1 MDAEA
6 QPVQDHDFSAPQW
19 VDLGGFNQ
27 PQHHSPMQDFNPYV
41 FGSSPVMQ
49 MEQAYSMSIPQPY
62 TAQQLL
68 PLTMPPPWP
77 GIISTQPGFAPVPL
91 APIPPMQSL
100 GAPQRIHTP
109 HFPTAPTPRRTL
121 TDADRRRMCLYHEE
135 NPNVKQTEIGAMF
148 GVERSTVSKVLR
160 QKEKYLYSDD
170 GNRSP
175 IKKSKGKFPD
185 IERAL
190 SNWVRNYQRQGGQ
203 LSDAMIREKAL
214 FFASTVG
221 GPDNHQ
227 KIMSSS
233 WLEKFKQKN
242 CLTGSMSRKGSI
254 DIANGV
260 ESTSNENSV
269 TQTPSGLSPVTP
281 SAATSPPPVSPKQE
295 QDGVKAEGTDGT
307 TKVESVEFASSLP
320 QHIKSASTSSEP
332 PIFSSENPFASSGQ
346 SATSDGESPPKRSRS
361 QTFPIT
367 TSESALV
374 SSVSSRHVSPKA
386 TPAGDEADQSP
397 TETAAATVMKRNPS
411 NPEIKTSLMQPP
423 PLPKSNTMSPVSS
436 PSSPTQDEARK
447 ALELVMN
454 YFQNQPSGLAAQDFF
469 TIGKLMEKLE
479 LAQSQAAAIAPA
491 QPTSLQRID
500 EYPDHPRVCKKRSIH
515 TL

>member
-1 MDAEA
+1 
-6 QPVQDHDFSAPQW
+6 
-19 VDLGGFNQ
+19 
-27 PQHHSPMQDFNPYV
+27 
-41 FGSSPVMQ
+41 
-49 MEQAYSMSIPQPY
+49 MSIPQPY
-62 TAQQLL
+62 TTQPLL
-68 PLTMPPPWP
+68 PLTMPSQWA
-77 GIISTQPGFAPVPL
+77 GMISTQPGFAPVPL
-91 APIPPMQSL
+91 APMPPMPSM
-100 GAPQRIHTP
+100 GAPQQIHTP

-135 NPNVKQTEIGAMF
+135 HPNVKQTEIGAMF

-170 GNRSP
+170 GSRSP

-190 SNWVRNYQRQGGQ
+190 SNWVRNYQRQGGH
-203 LSDAMIREKAL
+203 LSDATIREKAL

-242 CLTGSMSRKGSI
+242 CLTGSLSRKGSV
-254 DIANGV
+254 DVSNCLENNSNG
-260 ESTSNENSV
+260 TSV
-269 TQTPSGLSPVTP
+269 TQTPSPLSPVTASSTTTP
-281 SAATSPPPVSPKQE
+281 SPLSPKQD
-295 QDGVKAEGTDGT
+295 QDGIKTESTNNTPKLDSHEFGPSLSQHVKTFSD
-307 TKVESVEFASSLP
+307 S
-320 QHIKSASTSSEP
+320 
-332 PIFSSENPFASSGQ
+332 PIFSSENPFASPSQANG
-346 SATSDGESPPKRSRS
+346 ASPIKRARSR
-361 QTFPIT
+361 TLPIMT
-367 TSESALV
+367 GETCSV
-374 SSVSSRHVSPKA
+374 SNASSRHVSPKA
-386 TPAGDEADQSP
+386 SPPIDEEPQSP
-397 TETAAATVMKRNPS
+397 TATARAMTMKRNHSSPD
-411 NPEIKTSLMQPP
+411 IKTTMQPP
-423 PLPKSNTMSPVSS
+423 PLPNSNTTSPVTS
-436 PSSPTQDEARK
+436 PGSPTQDEARK

-479 LAQSQAAAIAPA
+479 LAQTQAAAAAAAATTVQPA
-491 QPTSLQRID
+491 SLQRIE